1 MRSEKVERAVGDRS
15 FREIR
20 GEHMNRASRGE
31 VEVFDGAGTAESGAR
46 VPARLN
52 DLSHEV
58 IGCAMR
64 VHSALGPGLPE
75 RIYAA
80 ALTHELQRREIDV
93 SLEVPVTVVY
103 EGRDVGLLRLDLV
116 VDGSIVVELKVV
128 EQVLDLHL
136 AQLVSYLRAGCYP
149 LGLLINFNVAHQR
162 DGIYRRLNAAAI
174 KRESPP

>member
-1 MRSEKVERAVGDRS
+1 
-15 FREIR
+15 
-20 GEHMNRASRGE
+20 
-31 VEVFDGAGTAESGAR
+31 
-46 VPARLN
+46 
-52 DLSHEV
+52 
-58 IGCAMR
+58 MR

-75 RIYAA
+75 RIYGA
-80 ALTHELQRREIDV
+80 ALTHELQRQGIDG

-116 VDGSIVVELKVV
+116 VDGSIVVELKAV

-136 AQLVSYLRAGCYP
+136 AQLVSYLRAGRYP

-162 DGIYRRLNAAAI
+162 DGVYRRLNSDAI